1 MLPELVEKITKSN
14 RETIGKLL
22 ADDGAC
28 DGNDVF
34 RCLSDNG
41 IYPCVKVRK
50 NAIVRIKT
58 GHILRNLLVIVQRN
72 DFGRWKDSVRMERDG
87 LQKQCFRPL
96 RERLESIYRY
106 SVKFENM
113 VKEMALKTSLNNK
126 IISI

>member
-1 MLPELVEKITKSN
+1 ME
-14 RETIGKLL
+14 G
-22 ADDGAC
+22 
-28 DGNDVF
+28 
-34 RCLSDNG
+34 
-41 IYPCVKVRK
+41 
-50 NAIVRIKT
+50 
-58 GHILRNLLVIVQRN
+58 QRT
-72 DFGRWKDSVRMERDG
+72 MERDG

>member
-1 MLPELVEKITKSN
+1 MHDGKVLPELVENITKSN

-72 DFGRWKDSVRMERDG
+72 DFGRWKDSV
-87 LQKQCFRPL
+87 PW
-96 RERLESIYRY
+96 
-106 SVKFENM
+106 
-113 VKEMALKTSLNNK
+113 KEMDCRNSVFVH
-126 IISI
+126 